1 MTAAKVKLTFPEHL
15 ITQPIIARLARDHD
29 VEPNIRRAS
38 VEGTV
43 GWIVCELSGEPK
55 AVDDAIVWLRQQGVE
70 VDLLGDVIE
79 S

>member
-1 MTAAKVKLTFPEHL
+1 
-15 ITQPIIARLARDHD
+15 
-29 VEPNIRRAS
+29 

-55 AVDDAIVWLRQQGVE
+55 AVDEAIVWLREQGVE